1 MQYQIIASEQF
12 NSLSVSLK
20 NGQIVEFLLD
30 DMPVVKF
37 DKDKMI
43 VKSLLI
49 QSEFPKENI
58 KGFSYSTSSRVNDL
72 ANEASLRFE
81 YHNKVLTIYGV
92 NPNSAVNV
100 CTLDGKEI
108 ITDLVSDNIY
118 QISFEDYATG
128 VYFVTIKN
136 HTIKIIR

>member
-1 MQYQIIASEQF
+1 MKKLLFVLTALFLMQYQIIASEQF

-58 KGFSYSTSSRVNDL
+58 KR
-72 ANEASLRFE
+72 
-81 YHNKVLTIYGV
+81 I
-92 NPNSAVNV
+92 
-100 CTLDGKEI
+100 
-108 ITDLVSDNIY
+108 
-118 QISFEDYATG
+118 
-128 VYFVTIKN
+128 FVFNLFKS
-136 HTIKIIR
+136 K